1 MRGAAAA
8 LMNLPER
15 PRPPMPD
22 DPKPEYEVGYG
33 RPPRHSRFEKGR
45 SGNPRGRP
53 PGAKDLKT
61 LLAEA
66 LAEALDESVIVA
78 ENGGRRKIT
87 KRAAI
92 VTQFVNRSAKADL
105 RAIKMLLEVLRE
117 DQNQPTSSETVP
129 FTQADEK
136 VIEQLKARLARPA
149 SE

>member
-1 MRGAAAA
+1 
-8 LMNLPER
+8 
-15 PRPPMPD
+15 MPD

-66 LAEALDESVIVA
+66 LDEIVIVA

-92 VTQFVNRSAKADL
+92 VTQFVNRCAKADL

>member
-1 MRGAAAA
+1 
-8 LMNLPER
+8 
-15 PRPPMPD
+15 MPD
-22 DPKPEYEVGYG
+22 DPEPEYEVGYG

-66 LAEALDESVIVA
+66 LDEIVIVA

-92 VTQFVNRSAKADL
+92 VTQFVNRCAKADL

-117 DQNQPTSSETVP
+117 DQNQPASSETVP

>member
-1 MRGAAAA
+1 
-8 LMNLPER
+8 
-15 PRPPMPD
+15 MPD

-33 RPPRHSRFEKGR
+33 RPPRHSCFEKGR
-45 SGNPRGRP
+45 FGNPRGRP

-66 LAEALDESVIVA
+66 LDEIVIVA

-92 VTQFVNRSAKADL
+92 VTQFVNRCAKADL

-136 VIEQLKARLARPA
+136 VIEQLKARLARPD

>member
-1 MRGAAAA
+1 
-8 LMNLPER
+8 
-15 PRPPMPD
+15 MPD

-66 LAEALDESVIVA
+66 LDETVIVA

-87 KRAAI
+87 KRSAI
-92 VTQFVNRSAKADL
+92 ITQFVNRCVKADL
-105 RAIKMLLEVLRE
+105 RAIKLLLDALRDSE
-117 DQNQPTSSETVP
+117 DQQPPVSSETVR

-136 VIEQLKARLARPA
+136 VIEQLRARLARPA
-149 SE
+149 TE

>member
-1 MRGAAAA
+1 MENAPPKAIRG
-8 LMNLPER
+8 
-15 PRPPMPD
+15 
-22 DPKPEYEVGYG
+22 
-33 RPPRHSRFEKGR
+33 RFQKGQ

-66 LAEALDESVIVA
+66 LDEIVIVA

-92 VTQFVNRSAKADL
+92 VTQFVNRCVKADL
-105 RAIKMLLEVLRE
+105 RAIKLLLDALRDSE
-117 DQNQPTSSETVP
+117 DQKPPASSETVP

>member
-1 MRGAAAA
+1 
-8 LMNLPER
+8 
-15 PRPPMPD
+15 
-22 DPKPEYEVGYG
+22 
-33 RPPRHSRFEKGR
+33 
-45 SGNPRGRP
+45 
-53 PGAKDLKT
+53 LKT

-66 LAEALDESVIVA
+66 LDEIVIVA

-92 VTQFVNRSAKADL
+92 VTQFVNRCAKADL